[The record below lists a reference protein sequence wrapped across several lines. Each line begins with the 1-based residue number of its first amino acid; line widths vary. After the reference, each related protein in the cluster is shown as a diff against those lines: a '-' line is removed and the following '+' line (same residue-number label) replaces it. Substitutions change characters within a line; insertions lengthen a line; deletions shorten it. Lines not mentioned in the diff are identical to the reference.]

1 MKKRLFAIMLAL
13 AMLLAAVPALAEEGE
28 VQEQDQVKE
37 KILCATEGCKNE
49 VANKGDFCKDC
60 ATAKKVA
67 EEAAKK
73 AAEEEAARK
82 AAEEEAAKKVAEEAA
97 RKAAEEQKITEE
109 ENAKKSQ
116 MLLGEANPAGAE
128 TANGCNHEHTTG
140 WGGTMVEHP
149 AKDPTCT
156 SEGNIKFYTCTK
168 CGRYFLRDESI
179 KEKIVVAKETSA
191 EEVKISK
198 KDHTPTQIAAK
209 AATCTEA
216 GNIEYYECSVCKG
229 KFADSTGMH
238 PIENIVIPALGHTMS
253 EDVTYPQKPTCTNA
267 GKATYTCGRC
277 GAKQEN
283 VNVPALGHDYG
294 DPTWNWCGVS
304 SATATFKCK
313 REGCDESKTLPATV
327 TTSNE
332 YGNCYVYTR
341 HTAKVTGPDGNDY
354 YDSKTTNCRRP
365 DWYYDPCYYN
375 NPCGHWGCGNVCT
388 RYSDCVPC
396 RDYRTTFRV
405 GGYNCLA
412 TPKTGDVSVI
422 GMALISLAG
431 AGAAIMGKKRK

>member
-1 MKKRLFAIMLAL
+1 MKKRIFAIMLAL
-13 AMLLAAVPALAEEGE
+13 AMLLAAVPALAEE
-28 VQEQDQVKE
+28 VAVEQDNTAGNN
-37 KILCATEGCKNE
+37 ICATDKCNNP
-49 VANKGDFCKDC
+49 VANEGDICTAC
-60 ATAKKVA
+60 AEKKA
-67 EEAAKK
+67 EEAAAKK
-73 AAEEEAARK
+73 AAEEEAL
-82 AAEEEAAKKVAEEAA
+82 

-109 ENAKKSQ
+109 KNAKKSP
-116 MLLGEANPAGAE
+116 MLLGEVNPAGTGADGNCHHDH
-128 TANGCNHEHTTG
+128 TVTWANAHPEVQ
-140 WGGTMVEHP
+140 GTMVENP

-156 SEGNIKFYTCTK
+156 SEGNIKYYTCTK
-168 CGRYFLRDESI
+168 CDRYFRRNEVITDRIEADEI
-179 KEKIVVAKETSA
+179 SA
-191 EEVKISK
+191 EEVKIPK
-198 KDHTPTQIAAK
+198 TKHKPTKIAAK
-209 AATCTEA
+209 AATCTET

-229 KFADSTGMH
+229 QFADSTGTQ
-238 PIENIVIPALGHTMS
+238 PAENIVIPVLGHTMS

-277 GAKQEN
+277 KAKQEN

-313 REGCDESKTLPATV
+313 RNCKEKNAIVTCQVRPTRSSINNCGYYTYTATV
-327 TTSNE
+327 EFNDNT
-332 YGNCYVYTR
+332 YTDTR
-341 HTAKVTGPDGNDY
+341 TDY
-354 YDSKTTNCRRP
+354 SCRP

-412 TPKTGDVSVI
+412 TPKTGDVSV
-422 GMALISLAG
+422 MAPAMLALIGAAG
-431 AGAAIMGKKRK
+431 AMLGKKRR